1 MPNRRQDK
9 QLDINVRRCTH
20 FVPIVTIDQTA
31 YKIRVFV
38 LFCHMHPGSSLKA
51 SVKWLKLKVEHN
63 TESYGI
69 GKQQQNTAD
78 PFP

>member
-1 MPNRRQDK
+1 MPNRGQDK
-9 QLDINVRRCTH
+9 QLDINMRKCTH
-20 FVPIVTIDQTA
+20 FVSIATINQTD
-31 YKIRVFV
+31 YTLRVFV

-51 SVKWLKLKVEHN
+51 YIKWLKMKVEHN